1 MSIEINI
8 HEIILQLVK
17 TDRAFQEEDL
27 SLLLPIDNVYR
38 GFGLYSGI
46 QKIKFDPPE
55 EYGESYEVEVN
66 IDDNDERISKYTSLN
81 DM

>member
-17 TDRAFQEEDL
+17 TDMAFQEEDL
-27 SLLLPIDNVYR
+27 SLLLPIDKVYR
-38 GFGLYSGI
+38 GFGLHSGI

-66 IDDNDERISKYTSLN
+66 IDEG
-81 DM
+81 

>member
-38 GFGLYSGI
+38 GFRLYSGI